1 MPDNHDHP
9 DAASVNVPQRIRF
22 TRNVTTCTILIIC
35 IVGLCALFALLVSVS
50 NSDEAFGI
58 RNTRNFT
65 IGKAGADSEA
75 SQVHASNNNSS
86 NGNVAVAGNERSEPI
101 SDDIPADPET
111 DGTKKNAEGL
121 KEKPVSADKSV
132 VTREA
137 ADPAQFLIAPLP
149 ELAET
154 QSWQSPR
161 GATGRSLFSGR
172 DAVARK
178 TLVESGGGSSESEAA
193 VGLGLDWL
201 ARHQHKDGHWSLDA
215 FHQTPGCDGRCTMH
229 GVSSNTAGTALGV
242 LPFLAHG
249 NTHKDGKYH
258 EQVSLAIDWLVHDLD
273 KDGAFKSFGLGT
285 MYAQGQGAIAL
296 CEILAMTS
304 ERKFRPY
311 AKRAIDF
318 IVSSQ
323 HSGGGWRYTPQSA
336 GDTSVLGWQVLAL
349 RSAMQARL
357 SVPKST
363 LQKAARFL
371 DSVQS
376 DKSGA
381 TYGYMPGRP
390 LSPTMSAE
398 GLLSRI
404 YTGWRIKRA
413 GIESGTVYLLN
424 NMPQTHLDIYYW
436 YYATQVMHEY
446 GGTEWDRWNAGIR
459 DFLIGRQEQEGH
471 ARGSWPVAGGHDSTG
486 GRLYATSLC
495 LLTLQVYY
503 RHTKGQ

>member
-1 MPDNHDHP
+1 
-9 DAASVNVPQRIRF
+9 
-22 TRNVTTCTILIIC
+22 
-35 IVGLCALFALLVSVS
+35 LCALFALLVSIS
-50 NSDEAFGI
+50 NSDEAIGI
-58 RNTRNFT
+58 RNIRNST
-65 IGKAGADSEA
+65 IDKAGVDSEA
-75 SQVHASNNNSS
+75 SQVHADSNNSS
-86 NGNVAVAGNERSEPI
+86 NDSVAVAGNELSEPF

-121 KEKPVSADKSV
+121 KEKPVSADKSA

-137 ADPAQFLIAPLP
+137 ADPAPFLIAPLP

-178 TLVESGGGSSESEAA
+178 KLIESGGGSSESEAA

-201 ARHQHKDGHWSLDA
+201 ARHQHKDGHWSLDV

-229 GVSSNTAGTALGV
+229 GSSSNTAGTALGV

-258 EQVSLAIDWLVHDLD
+258 KQVSLAIDWLVHDLD
-273 KDGAFKSFGLGT
+273 KNGAFKSRGAGT

-296 CEILAMTS
+296 CEILAMTRD
-304 ERKFRPY
+304 RKFSLH

-318 IVSSQ
+318 IVYSQ

-363 LQKAARFL
+363 LEKAARFL

-381 TYGYMPGRP
+381 TYSYMPGERT
-390 LSPTMSAE
+390 SPAMSAE

-404 YTGWRIKRA
+404 YTGWRIKHA
-413 GIESGTVYLLN
+413 GIKSGTEYLLS
-424 NMPQTHLDIYYW
+424 NMPKTHMDIYYW
-436 YYATQVMHEY
+436 YYATQVMHES
-446 GGTEWDRWNAGIR
+446 GGTEWDRWNVGIR
-459 DFLIGRQEQEGH
+459 DFLIGRQEQAGH

-486 GRLYATSLC
+486 CRLYATSLC

-503 RHTKGQ
+503 RHTKGK